1 MRVIS
6 FGIYSKRPEYP
17 RQRNLLAGLRRAGA
31 EVLECHFPMAS
42 TFHDRLRS
50 ASSPLGAALFAAR
63 LASSY
68 VALAARFLRMPQAD
82 VILVGHPGYFHVHLA
97 RMLGFLKNRDA
108 VIVCDVFFSLFDT
121 LVLDRR
127 VFRPGGLR
135 ARLIRAL
142 DASACRAA
150 DLCLSDTGA
159 HADYLAEELGVLR
172 KKFQPV
178 PVGPLFPPFP
188 VPAPIRSNKGALS
201 VLFVGTYIP
210 LQGVDVVLDAA
221 RILSDRPDVS
231 FTLVGTGQ
239 LRREIESRARRWHLG
254 NVEFREWVPPSSLGD
269 FIRSFDVSLGI
280 FGTTGKAGRV
290 IPHKVFDACSAGVP
304 LITADTPAIREAF
317 CHGDNAYL
325 VPSGDPKA
333 LAAAI
338 LTLRSSPQLRRR
350 LGAGALET
358 ARLAFSPARIGEE
371 LSRVLPSKP
380 ERTRGIS

>member
-17 RQRNLLAGLRRAGA
+17 RQRNLVAGLRHVGA
-31 EVLECHFPMAS
+31 EVSECHFSMAS
-42 TFHDRLRS
+42 TFRDRLRS
-50 ASSPLGAALFAAR
+50 ASRPSGVALFAAR

-68 VALAARFLRMPQAD
+68 VVLACRFLRMPPAD

-97 RMLGFLKNRDA
+97 RLLRFLKKRDA
-108 VIVCDVFFSLFDT
+108 VIICDVFFSLFDT

-135 ARLIRAL
+135 ARLVRAIDTL
-142 DASACRAA
+142 ACRAA

-159 HADYLAEELGVLR
+159 HADYLSEELGVPR
-172 KKFQPV
+172 EKFQPV

-188 VPAPIRSNKGALS
+188 VPAPVRSNKSALS

-210 LQGVDVVLDAA
+210 LQGADVVLEAA
-221 RILSDRPDVS
+221 RMLSDRPDVS

-239 LRREIESRARRWHLG
+239 LRREIEGRARRWHLG
-254 NVEFREWVPPSSLGD
+254 NVEFRDWIPPSGLGD
-269 FIRSFDVSLGI
+269 LIRSFDVSLGI
-280 FGTTGKAGRV
+280 FGTTGKAQRV

-317 CHGDNAYL
+317 CHGENAYL

-333 LAAAI
+333 LASAI
-338 LTLRSSPQLRRR
+338 LALKSSPELRGR

-358 ARLAFSPARIGEE
+358 ARLAFSSERIGKD
-371 LSRVLPSKP
+371 LGRALPGRP
-380 ERTRGIS
+380 GRTRDVS